1 MSINFGNSDQSSTS
15 GSSNTKPNSMAL
27 YGGIAAV
34 VIGGL
39 GYYLIGGNSQTE
51 ARNISFSQGQEVII
65 ENPNGGLSHI
75 TAGPGMMSA
84 SVSEEDREQSICTA
98 QPGTHGKIEEVQV
111 IDLLSYVKVTMTDGD
126 CEGKSGWTTKTN
138 IKIAG

>member
-1 MSINFGNSDQSSTS
+1 MSFNLGNSDHSSAS
-15 GSSNTKPNSMAL
+15 DLSNNKINPMAL

-34 VIGGL
+34 VLGGL
-39 GYYLIGGNSQTE
+39 GYFFIGGNSE
-51 ARNISFSQGQEVII
+51 SDVRNVAFSQGQAIVI

-75 TAGPGMMSA
+75 TGGPGMMSA
-84 SVSEEDREQSICTA
+84 SVSEDDREQSICTA

-111 IDLLSYVKVTMTDGD
+111 IDLLSYIKVTITDGP

-138 IKIAG
+138 IRTAG

>member
-1 MSINFGNSDQSSTS
+1 MSINFGNSDHSSAS
-15 GSSNTKPNSMAL
+15 ALSNIKSNPMAL

-39 GYYLIGGNSQTE
+39 GFFFMGGNSQSE
-51 ARNISFSQGQEVII
+51 VRNLSLNQGQEVVI

-98 QPGTHGKIEEVQV
+98 KPGTRGKVEEIQV

-138 IKIAG
+138 IKISG

>member
-15 GSSNTKPNSMAL
+15 GLSSIKSNPMAL

-34 VIGGL
+34 VLGGL
-39 GYYLIGGNSQTE
+39 GYFLIGGNSQSE
-51 ARNISFSQGQEVII
+51 VRNVSFSQGQEVVI

-98 QPGTHGKIEEVQV
+98 QPGTHGQIEELQV
-111 IDLLSYVKVTMTDGD
+111 IDLLSYVKVRMTDGE

-138 IKIAG
+138 IKLAG